1 MNALILT
8 WGLECPRHPTQ
19 HEAELEIDVYT
30 IIFIIMKMYKDHN
43 LNELVI

>member
-19 HEAELEIDVYT
+19 HEAHLEIGICLIT
-30 IIFIIMKMYKDHN
+30 FIIMKMYTYHN